1 MEKIILKYRPKW
13 AFNEIGRKMGWKIYC
28 WDGRLVMIPSM
39 WSQALSTESQFCKAV
54 VEAGYLTEA
63 QMKRASRR
71 YRLGKSRQ
79 GGVIFWQIDQ
89 EDRIHD
95 GKVMYY
101 REDCHRDKRHH
112 PNWVSS
118 LISRRNHW
126 KGHQGSHC
134 LFGLHLLYDEQYEL
148 SDYEGMGFDA
158 WYSTMKAKYAPLYA
172 LNSFELYTMS
182 HQPRPVAIVE
192 AEKSAVILS
201 EHFPEYLWMATGG
214 LGEVQAEKFRPLR
227 GRKVI
232 FFPDTDTDGTA
243 YRRWYEAAQEVQR
256 QLWWEGCPPIYVSP
270 LLEQRATSSQKERK
284 IDITDFLLDQLKN

>member
-1 MEKIILKYRPKW
+1 MKLVYRPKW
-13 AFNEIGRKMGWKIYC
+13 AFSEIGRKLGWKVYC
-28 WDGRLVMIPSM
+28 HDGRVVVIKSM
-39 WSQALSTESQFCKAV
+39 WSQALSTESQFCEAV
-54 VEAGYLTEA
+54 VAAGYLTEA
-63 QMKRASRR
+63 QMQHASRR
-71 YRLGKSRQ
+71 YRLGKSIQ

-101 REDCHRDKRHH
+101 KMDCHRDKSRH

-118 LISRRNHW
+118 LISKRNHW
-126 KGHQGSHC
+126 EKGQSSHC

-148 SDYEGMGFDA
+148 SDYDGLGIEAWIKCMKTKFSAVNGYGMRA
-158 WYSTMKAKYAPLYA
+158 
-172 LNSFELYTMS
+172 
-182 HQPRPVAIVE
+182 VAVVE

-232 FFPDTDTDGTA
+232 FFPDTDPDGTA

-256 QLWWEGCPPIYVSP
+256 QLWWEDSPPIYVSP
-270 LLEQRATSSQKERK
+270 ILEERATAEQKERK
-284 IDITDFLLDQLKN
+284 IDLVDFLFEKVSRLVV